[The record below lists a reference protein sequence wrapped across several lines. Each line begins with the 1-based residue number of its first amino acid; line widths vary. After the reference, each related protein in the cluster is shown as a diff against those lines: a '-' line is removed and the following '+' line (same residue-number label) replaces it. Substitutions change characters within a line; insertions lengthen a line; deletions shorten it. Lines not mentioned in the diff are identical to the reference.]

1 VLVLNEL
8 RKISANRKNKRKK
21 AIYFVGNIGYYIFII
36 NPEPMKRT
44 NTKNIKIIRQILSTL
59 SGDVRRKV
67 VVEAV
72 EAKGLI
78 VNDTWPV
85 IKPCA
90 KGASHGHYSVNKMIA
105 LADAIL
111 NKGKTPAK
119 TVAEVAEA
127 GIDMVEAALGS
138 LTEESSTSESSKGWR
153 DGSAWG
159 EIPYTDADVADEL
172 SLMGTYLD

>member
-1 VLVLNEL
+1 MTPGRSSSHAPKVL
-8 RKISANRKNKRKK
+8 A
-21 AIYFVGNIGYYIFII
+21 
-36 NPEPMKRT
+36 T
-44 NTKNIKIIRQILSTL
+44 
-59 SGDVRRKV
+59 
-67 VVEAV
+67 
-72 EAKGLI
+72 
-78 VNDTWPV
+78 DTT
-85 IKPCA
+85 
-90 KGASHGHYSVNKMIA
+90 SVNKMIA

-172 SLMGTYLD
+172 SLMGTLP

>member
-8 RKISANRKNKRKK
+8 RKIRVNRENKRKK
-21 AIYFVGNIGYYIFII
+21 AIYFVGNLGYYIFII

-90 KGASHGHYSVNKMIA
+90 KGASHGHYSVKKMIA

-111 NKGKTPAK
+111 NKGKTPARI
-119 TVAEVAEA
+119 AILER
-127 GIDMVEAALGS
+127 IDLVTAALGS
-138 LTEESSTSESSKGWR
+138 LDEEISTSESSKNFPSGT
-153 DGSAWG
+153 AWG